1 MDARHGGTT
10 IKVIARDQAG
20 NEASVALPSL
30 IRNKKFRSDKMTL
43 SENFLQQKMPE
54 FQSHNPALQGKTPT
68 RHFHICQRKD
78 EGGK

>member
-20 NEASVALPSL
+20 NETSFALPSL

-43 SENFLQQKMPE
+43 ERKFFAAEDARISE
-54 FQSHNPALQGKTPT
+54 S
-68 RHFHICQRKD
+68 
-78 EGGK
+78 